1 VADNDAALVA
11 RVIADDDRSAFE
23 LLVRRHQSPLR
34 NFLRR
39 LTGSDTGRADDLAQE
54 TLLKMYR
61 SIHGY
66 QGRAK
71 FSSWLYQIAYNTFL
85 NDQRR
90 RHPETEF
97 NESVH
102 VAAVDDT
109 AAAGDRSDIE
119 RALRRLPAR
128 QQAVF
133 DLHYKKGMTHDEI
146 AAALALPLGTVKSD
160 LTRGLV
166 QLKGSLEDWQP
177 NRGTGHD

>member
-1 VADNDAALVA
+1 MADNDAALVA

-39 LTGSDTGRADDLAQE
+39 LTAYDTGRADDLAQE
-54 TLLKMYR
+54 TFIKMYR
-61 SIHGY
+61 SIHSY
-66 QGRAK
+66 QGQAK

-97 NESVH
+97 DEAVH
-102 VAAVDDT
+102 AAAVDDT

-119 RALRRLPAR
+119 RALRGLPAR

-133 DLHYKKGMTHDEI
+133 DLHYQKGMTHDEI
-146 AAALALPLGTVKSD
+146 AATLALPLGTVKSD
-160 LTRGLV
+160 LTRGL
-166 QLKGSLEDWQP
+166 KRLEELLDDWQP
-177 NRGTGHD
+177 NRGN